1 MKIENLSEN
10 LCRRILEFQAIAGRI
25 HQEAVVEWD
34 ARQVG
39 LFSTNKWKMW
49 IEFVEI
55 MVQMGVNGG

>member
-1 MKIENLSEN
+1 M
-10 LCRRILEFQAIAGRI
+10 CRRILEFQAIAGRI